1 MVNLGK
7 DRATSVMMIK
17 VRAANRLKSKALDT
31 P

>member
-1 MVNLGK
+1 MFNLRK
-7 DRATSVMMIK
+7 DRANNVMMIK